1 MDICRL
7 KMRICKLE
15 MCICRLKTEFVQGF
29 DKFFLG
35 EWEVLGRQQPFF
47 CFTGEALFL
56 SAFVLLR

>member
-1 MDICRL
+1 
-7 KMRICKLE
+7 MRICKLE